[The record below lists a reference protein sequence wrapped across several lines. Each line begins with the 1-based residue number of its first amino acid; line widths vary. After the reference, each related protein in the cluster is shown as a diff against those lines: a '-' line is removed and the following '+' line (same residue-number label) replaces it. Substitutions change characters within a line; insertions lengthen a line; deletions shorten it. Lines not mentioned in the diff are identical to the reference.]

1 MKKAILLT
9 LFLSLVI
16 AGESKPV
23 HKANVPQ
30 LGKNSIDE
38 VLKAMTLQ
46 EKAEL
51 LVGGD
56 YEVVNGKKGPV
67 LPEAKIGAAGMTKAI
82 PRLGIPCTV
91 LTDGPAGVRISPTRK
106 GDSRTYYATG
116 NPIGTLVASSWD
128 TQCAR
133 AVGRNMGNEVLE
145 YGCDVLLAPGMCLH
159 RNPLCGRN
167 FEYFSEDPVLS
178 GTMSGN
184 EILGVQSNGVG
195 TSAKHFVCNNQETFR
210 YQNNSI
216 VGQRALRE
224 LYLKNFEFAIRI
236 GNPWTIMSSYNLLNG
251 PCTQESKPLLHDWL
265 RGEAGYKGMVMTDWS
280 GPRNTV
286 NQVNAENDL
295 MEWGLDVQVQ
305 DIINAVKD
313 GKLSIDVV
321 NRNVRNLLNYIVKT
335 PHFRHYKAS
344 DAPDLKAHAAVAREM
359 AAQGIILLK
368 NREGTLPLVQ
378 GQKIALFGIGSY
390 KGFLANGFGSG
401 DVNKPYVV
409 NIFKGLENAGYQVD
423 PDMAELYEDAD
434 ADINIGPSYA
444 RHRASVDNVAI
455 MTIRRNSGEGSDRR
469 NEPGDWKLSPAELNT
484 MKNIADAF
492 HAQGKKLIVILNIG
506 GVIETT
512 SWKNIPDAILLPW
525 QPGEEGG
532 NAIANVISGKV
543 CPSGHLPMTFPLA
556 YEDVPSSKNF
566 PQNDN
571 GGVFDKDKS
580 TIGFTKYD
588 EGIWV
593 GYRYFDTFDKPVS
606 YPFGYGLSYTTFS
619 FSNLKVRYGREVCKA
634 VVTVTN
640 TGKVAGKEVA
650 QLYVSAPKGALEKP
664 KKELRAFAKTRT
676 LQPGESQTL
685 TMTFR
690 TMDMASF
697 NENTNSWVLDP
708 GVYQV
713 KAGQSV
719 EDIKA
724 TAPMKISKGVQKKVL
739 AVI

>member
-1 MKKAILLT
+1 
-9 LFLSLVI
+9 
-16 AGESKPV
+16 
-23 HKANVPQ
+23 
-30 LGKNSIDE
+30 
-38 VLKAMTLQ
+38 
-46 EKAEL
+46 
-51 LVGGD
+51 
-56 YEVVNGKKGPV
+56 
-67 LPEAKIGAAGMTKAI
+67 
-82 PRLGIPCTV
+82 
-91 LTDGPAGVRISPTRK
+91 
-106 GDSRTYYATG
+106 
-116 NPIGTLVASSWD
+116 
-128 TQCAR
+128 
-133 AVGRNMGNEVLE
+133 
-145 YGCDVLLAPGMCLH
+145 
-159 RNPLCGRN
+159 
-167 FEYFSEDPVLS
+167 
-178 GTMSGN
+178 
-184 EILGVQSNGVG
+184 
-195 TSAKHFVCNNQETFR
+195 
-210 YQNNSI
+210 
-216 VGQRALRE
+216 
-224 LYLKNFEFAIRI
+224 
-236 GNPWTIMSSYNLLNG
+236 
-251 PCTQESKPLLHDWL
+251 
-265 RGEAGYKGMVMTDWS
+265 
-280 GPRNTV
+280 
-286 NQVNAENDL
+286 
-295 MEWGLDVQVQ
+295 LDVQVQ